1 MKMSKIIL
9 AVVLAFGIGTVA
21 YAQDPGVTGHDP
33 GNNPQLSGDMTQGA
47 EIFNFNCSRC
57 HPNGGNIIVPNLPLS
72 GSGKLS
78 DFKTFL
84 AFIRNPRMQDGSEG
98 VMPAFPQRQISDDE
112 AKTLYLYITSSQ
124 STGIPRG
131 GYGTGPGRM
140 GGYGMGPG
148 AMGGYGWG
156 PGMGGYGMG
165 PGAMGG
171 YGMGPGMMR
180 GHGMVPGYG
189 PQYPQQYQ
197 QYPQYQ
203 QSQKPL
209 DEKDARE
216 MAENYLRST
225 RNPNLKIGKIEDT
238 GSAFEAEVVTK
249 ENSLVDRILID
260 KATGWMHSAY

>member
-21 YAQDPGVTGHDP
+21 YAQDPGMAGPDP
-33 GNNPQLSGDMTQGA
+33 GKNPQLSGDMTQGA

-57 HPNGGNIIVPNLPLS
+57 HPNGGNIVVPNLPLS

-84 AFIRNPRMQDGSEG
+84 AFIRNPRMPDGSEG

-124 STGIPRG
+124 SAGIPSG
-131 GYGTGPGRM
+131 GDGRGPG
-140 GGYGMGPG
+140 
-148 AMGGYGWG
+148 
-156 PGMGGYGMG
+156 
-165 PGAMGG
+165 MGG

-180 GHGMVPGYG
+180 GYGMGPGYG

-225 RNPNLKIGKIEDT
+225 RNPNLKIGKIKDA
-238 GSAFEAEVVTK
+238 GSAFEAEIVTK
-249 ENSLVDRILID
+249 EDSLVDRILID